1 MTPEE
6 HHRRIAKL
14 AKLAEQSEAIARGT
28 ARLAVDVQIVA
39 LHRGNSSPLA
49 ISQRLGVTEN
59 RVLAVLGHQ
68 LK

>member
-6 HHRRIAKL
+6 HHRRIT
-14 AKLAEQSEAIARGT
+14 KLAEQSEAISKGT

-59 RVLAVLGHQ
+59 RVRQVLGHQ

>member
-6 HHRRIAKL
+6 HRRRIT
-14 AKLAEQSEAIARGT
+14 KLAEQSEAISKGV

-49 ISQRLGVTEN
+49 ISQHMGVPIN
-59 RVLAVLGHQ
+59 RVLQVLGHP